1 MSRDNSDNDLSS
13 LYQQRKSQLV
23 VPKIDFTAKQ
33 KPAKYSLL
41 KLLCFGF
48 LGGGMSF
55 TIMAIISHLADA
67 PKSKAQTREEKS
79 TVTVLEVTKNM
90 ASTESLPVL
99 LPLPPKPE
107 KTNITPPKT
116 SREEPTVDHQLN
128 PSVSQSPIITVE
140 VKAVSV
146 PTLSKPKNQLNAI
159 YKVLPEYPAHSKIT
173 KITKITG
180 QVTLRYQVNVDG
192 SVNNITIISSNLG
205 RDLQRLAKKALQQWR
220 FEPGLPHSI
229 TRQVMFKFAPVS
241 N

>member
-173 KITKITG
+173 KITG

>member
-23 VPKIDFTAKQ
+23 APKIYFTAKQ

-55 TIMAIISHLADA
+55 TIMAIISHLADT
-67 PKSKAQTREEKS
+67 PKSKVQTGEEQS
-79 TVTVLEVTKNM
+79 TVTVLEVTTKKAN
-90 ASTESLPVL
+90 TESLPVL
-99 LPLPPKPE
+99 LPLPPTPE
-107 KTNITPPKT
+107 KINTSHPKT
-116 SREEPTVDHQLN
+116 SREEPIVDHLIN
-128 PSVSQSPIITVE
+128 PSASQSPKITVE

-146 PTLSKPKNQLNAI
+146 PSLSKPNKQLNAI
-159 YKVLPEYPAHSKIT
+159 YKVLPEFPTHSKIT
-173 KITKITG
+173 KKTG
-180 QVTLRYQVNVDG
+180 QVTLRYQVNIDG
-192 SVNNITIISSNLG
+192 SVNNIKIISSNLD

>member
-1 MSRDNSDNDLSS
+1 MRRDNSDNDLSS

-23 VPKIDFTAKQ
+23 APKIYFTAKQ

-67 PKSKAQTREEKS
+67 PTSKTQTREEQS
-79 TVTVLEVTKNM
+79 TVLEVTKNM

-99 LPLPPKPE
+99 LPLPPTPE
-107 KTNITPPKT
+107 KINTSHPKT
-116 SREEPTVDHQLN
+116 SREEPIVDHLIN
-128 PSVSQSPIITVE
+128 PSASQSPIITVE

-159 YKVLPEYPAHSKIT
+159 YKVLPEYPAH
-173 KITKITG
+173 
-180 QVTLRYQVNVDG
+180 
-192 SVNNITIISSNLG
+192 
-205 RDLQRLAKKALQQWR
+205 
-220 FEPGLPHSI
+220 
-229 TRQVMFKFAPVS
+229 
-241 N
+241 

>member
-1 MSRDNSDNDLSS
+1 MSHDNFENDLSS
-13 LYQQRKSQLV
+13 LYKQRKSQFV
-23 VPKIDFTAKQ
+23 APKIHFTAKQ

-67 PKSKAQTREEKS
+67 PTSKTQIRQEQPS
-79 TVTVLEVTKNM
+79 VTVLEVTKNM

-107 KTNITPPKT
+107 KTNITPPKA
-116 SREEPTVDHQLN
+116 SREEPIVDHLIN
-128 PSVSQSPIITVE
+128 PSASQSPKITVE

-146 PTLSKPKNQLNAI
+146 PSLSKPNKQLNAI
-159 YKVLPEYPAHSKIT
+159 YKVLPEFPTHSKIT
-173 KITKITG
+173 KKTG
-180 QVTLRYQVNVDG
+180 QVTLRYQVNIDG
-192 SVNNITIISSNLG
+192 SVNNIKIISSNLD

>member
-1 MSRDNSDNDLSS
+1 MSHDNFDNDLSS
-13 LYQQRKSQLV
+13 LYKQRKSQLV
-23 VPKIDFTAKQ
+23 VPKIYFTAQQ

-67 PKSKAQTREEKS
+67 PTSKAQTRQEQS
-79 TVTVLEVTKNM
+79 TVTVLEVTTKKAN
-90 ASTESLPVL
+90 TESLPVL

-107 KTNITPPKT
+107 KTNITPPKA
-116 SREEPTVDHQLN
+116 SREEPLVDHQLN
-128 PSVSQSPIITVE
+128 PSVSQSPIITVT

-146 PTLSKPKNQLNAI
+146 PILSKPKNQLNTI

-173 KITKITG
+173 KKTG
-180 QVTLRYQVNVDG
+180 QVTLRYQVNIDG
-192 SVNNITIISSNLG
+192 SVNNIQIISSNLD

-220 FEPGLPHSI
+220 FEPIVSRST
-229 TRQVMFKFAPVS
+229 TRQVMFKFTA
-241 N
+241 NTN